1 MGRRRRGV
9 LTVSFVDLALIA
21 LALVFALS
29 GFRQGLIASAASFV
43 GFFGGAVLGAQLS
56 GPIAD
61 DLANSSVTR
70 VFVALVVVLAGAL
83 LGQLLTGM
91 VGRAVRTR
99 VTWEPA
105 KVVDSVAGAVLSAVA
120 VLLVAWMVATPLASS
135 PFPGVAGQVR
145 QSALVQAV
153 DQAVPDQVR
162 QLYDSLRQAIDR
174 NGLPDVLDP
183 LTPTEARDVPAP
195 DPALENSPVVARVT
209 GSVVQIRGIATSC
222 SQQIDGSGFVYADQ
236 RVMTNAH
243 VLAGVTEP
251 TVTAEGESY
260 DATPVYVDEE
270 TDIAVLA
277 VPGLPQV
284 PLAFTPTPVDTGAD
298 AIVMGYPGGG
308 GLYVGPARVRDRG
321 AISGPDFR
329 ATRTVQRDVYALYG
343 QVRAGN
349 SGGPLI
355 APDGTVLGVV
365 FASAID
371 DPDTGYALTAEQ
383 VAEAAD
389 AGRTAVA
396 AAETG
401 PCE

>member
-1 MGRRRRGV
+1 
-9 LTVSFVDLALIA
+9 VSAVDLVLIV

-29 GFRQGLIASAASFV
+29 GFRQGVIVSVTSFV
-43 GFFGGAVLGAQLS
+43 GFFGGAVAGAQLS
-56 GPIAD
+56 GPVSEE
-61 DLANSSVTR
+61 LATSSVTR

-83 LGQLLTGM
+83 LGQLLAGM
-91 VGRAVRTR
+91 VGRAVRKR

-105 KVVDSVAGAVLSAVA
+105 KMVDAVAGAVVSAAA

-135 PFPGVAGQVR
+135 PLPGVAGQVR

-153 DQAVPDQVR
+153 DHSVPTQVR
-162 QLYDSLRQAIDR
+162 SLYDSLRQAIDR

-195 DPALENSPVVARVT
+195 DPALLNSPVVASVQ

-222 SQQIDGSGFVYADQ
+222 SKQIDGSGFVYADQ

-243 VLAGVTEP
+243 VLAGVVDP
-251 TVTAEGESY
+251 RVTAEGREY
-260 DATPVYVDEE
+260 DAVPVYVDEA
-270 TDIAVLA
+270 TDVAVLA
-277 VPGLPQV
+277 VPGLPQL
-284 PLAFTPTPVDTGAD
+284 PLAFSPAPVDTGAD

-308 GLYVGPARVRDRG
+308 PFYVGPARVRDRG
-321 AISGPDFR
+321 EISGPDFR
-329 ATRTVQRDVYALYG
+329 STGTVQRDVYALFG
-343 QVRAGN
+343 TVRAGN

-371 DPDTGYALTAEQ
+371 DPDTGYALTVAQ
-383 VAEAAD
+383 VSTAAT
-389 AGRTAVA
+389 AGAGSSAAVD
-396 AAETG
+396 TG
-401 PCE
+401 SCE

>member
-1 MGRRRRGV
+1 MS
-9 LTVSFVDLALIA
+9 LVDLVLIV

-29 GFRQGLIASAASFV
+29 GFRQGLLVSSTSIL
-43 GFFGGAVLGAQLS
+43 GFLGGAVIGAQLS
-56 GPIAD
+56 GPVAD
-61 DLANSSVTR
+61 RVDGSSVTR
-70 VFVALVVVLAGAL
+70 VFAALVVVLAGAL
-83 LGQLLTGM
+83 LGQILAGAA
-91 VGRAVRTR
+91 GRALRGK

-105 KVVDSVAGAVLSAVA
+105 KMVDAVAGAVVSAVA

-145 QSALVQAV
+145 QSSLVQAV
-153 DQAVPDQVR
+153 DHAVPSQVR
-162 QLYDSLRQAIDR
+162 SLYDSLRTAIDR
-174 NGLPDVLDP
+174 QGLPDVLDP

-195 DPALENSPVVARVT
+195 DKALLNSPVVSSVQ
-209 GSVVQIRGIATSC
+209 GSVVQIRGIAASC
-222 SQQIDGSGFVYADQ
+222 SRQIDGSGFVFADQ

-243 VLAGVTEP
+243 VLAGVTDP
-251 TVTAEGESY
+251 QVTAEGEAY

-284 PLAFTPTPVDTGAD
+284 PLRFTPAPVDTGAD

-308 GLYVGPARVRDRG
+308 DFYVGPARVRDRG
-321 AISGPDFR
+321 EISGPDFR

-349 SGGPLI
+349 SGGPLL

-371 DPDTGYALTAEQ
+371 DPDTGYALTAAQ
-383 VAEAAD
+383 VS
-389 AGRTAVA
+389 VA
-396 AAETG
+396 ATTG
-401 PCE
+401 MAT

>member
-1 MGRRRRGV
+1 
-9 LTVSFVDLALIA
+9 VSFVDLALIA

-29 GFRQGLIASAASFV
+29 GFRQGLIVSAASFI

-56 GPIAD
+56 GPLADDIAD
-61 DLANSSVTR
+61 SSVTR

-83 LGQLLTGM
+83 LGQLLAG
-91 VGRAVRTR
+91 VIGRAVRKR

-105 KVVDSVAGAVLSAVA
+105 KIVDSVAGAVVSAIA

-153 DQAVPDQVR
+153 DRAVPGQVR
-162 QLYDSLRQAIDR
+162 SLYDSLRTAIDR
-174 NGLPDVLDP
+174 QGLPDVLDP
-183 LTPTEARDVPAP
+183 LTPTQARDVPAP
-195 DPALENSPVVARVT
+195 DAALQDSPVVTQVQ
-209 GSVVQIRGIATSC
+209 GSVVKIRGIAASC
-222 SQQIDGSGFVYADQ
+222 SRQIDGSGFVYAPE

-251 TVTAEGESY
+251 TVSAEGEAY
-260 DATPVYVDEE
+260 DATAVYVDEE

-284 PLAFTPTPVDTGAD
+284 PLSFTPAPVDTGAD
-298 AIVMGYPGGG
+298 AIVMGFPGGG
-308 GLYVGPARVRDRG
+308 DLYVGAARVRDRG
-321 AISGPDFR
+321 EISGPDFR
-329 ATRTVQRDVYALYG
+329 STHTVQRDVYALFG

-349 SGGPLI
+349 SGGPLL
-355 APDGTVLGVV
+355 ATDGSVLGVV

-371 DPDTGYALTAEQ
+371 DPDTGYALTAAQ
-383 VAEAAD
+383 VSEAA
-389 AGRTAVA
+389 A
-396 AAETG
+396 TG
-401 PCE
+401 IASSQEATTGACE